1 MSVASAG
8 DLCGTLFKHYPLGH
22 CYAEL
27 QSHNVGTVVKIHLQ
41 RYCRPGAKRDIGG
54 RDGVSLRKTPNGVS
68 SMRSNIEI
76 IRLVDILLIFGYFNV
91 IL

>member
-54 RDGVSLRKTPNGVS
+54 RDGVSLRKNAKRRQQHEKQHRDYTTC
-68 SMRSNIEI
+68 
-76 IRLVDILLIFGYFNV
+76 
-91 IL
+91 

>member
-1 MSVASAG
+1 MSALLSRFTCNGIVDPAPSVTSG
-8 DLCGTLFKHYPLGH
+8 VEMVFLC
-22 CYAEL
+22 A
-27 QSHNVGTVVKIHLQ
+27 
-41 RYCRPGAKRDIGG
+41 
-54 RDGVSLRKTPNGVS
+54 KTPNGVS